1 MIMDRTFKK
10 AALLEAK
17 KAAAKGEVPIG
28 AVIVHE
34 GKIIA
39 RGHNERELTQRVLSD
54 AELVA
59 MERASEKLDTWRLEG
74 CSLYVSLEPC
84 QMCAGAIVQARMD
97 RVVYGAADPKS
108 GCAGSLMNLLQVDAF
123 NHQVSVT
130 SGVLS
135 EECGLLLSNFFKQ
148 IREKKNW

>member
-1 MIMDRTFKK
+1 MIMDQTFMKE
-10 AALLEAK
+10 AILEAK
-17 KAAAKGEVPIG
+17 KAEAKGEVPIG

-39 RGHNERELTQRVLSD
+39 RGHNERELTQRVLSH

-135 EECGLLLSNFFKQ
+135 EECGLLLSNFFKK